1 MNPERA
7 HAYRR
12 VIETLAE
19 LGPTK
24 LQAAEQE
31 RIRYTADNLILCTD
45 LLEDDP
51 ARDSLEDT
59 ELLCEVLVQSG
70 RWERG
75 TADRLIEAL
84 RACGPELPRDLVASI
99 PRAA

>member
-19 LGPTK
+19 LGATK
-24 LQAAEQE
+24 LQPAEQE
-31 RIRYTADNLILCTD
+31 RIRYTADSLILCAN
-45 LLEDDP
+45 LFEDDP

-70 RWERG
+70 RWERI
-75 TADRLIEAL
+75 TADRLIEDL
-84 RACGPELPRDLVASI
+84 RGCGPELPVDLTQ
-99 PRAA
+99 AA